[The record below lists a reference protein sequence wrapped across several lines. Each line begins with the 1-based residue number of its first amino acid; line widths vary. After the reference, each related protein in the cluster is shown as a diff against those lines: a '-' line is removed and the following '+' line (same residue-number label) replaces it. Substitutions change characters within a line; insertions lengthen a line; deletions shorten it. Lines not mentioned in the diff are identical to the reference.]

1 MAGEVLTSSSPS
13 ESDGNSILSGSVRYS
28 TDLSEDSEAISEPE
42 EVDEPR
48 DEVLP
53 YLFEPERRS
62 RTYNESDDETAV
74 VSGDSGKERIGNTN
88 WCTFYHCQPM
98 PTARES
104 VCCQEIDEIKGL
116 LVGDP
121 VPVCI
126 TQHMDFA
133 NACLCRVVLLIASHG
148 HRHHYGTSDI
158 PAEENRK
165 FRFLAYRQLVW
176 WGWGYL
182 GRHRRVVLPSCAVS
196 RIRSEFPSD
205 DYTGHQIPPPTL

>member
-62 RTYNESDDETAV
+62 RTYSESDDEMAV

-88 WCTFYHCQPM
+88 W
-98 PTARES
+98 
-104 VCCQEIDEIKGL
+104 
-116 LVGDP
+116 
-121 VPVCI
+121 
-126 TQHMDFA
+126 
-133 NACLCRVVLLIASHG
+133 
-148 HRHHYGTSDI
+148 
-158 PAEENRK
+158 
-165 FRFLAYRQLVW
+165 
-176 WGWGYL
+176 
-182 GRHRRVVLPSCAVS
+182 
-196 RIRSEFPSD
+196 
-205 DYTGHQIPPPTL
+205 